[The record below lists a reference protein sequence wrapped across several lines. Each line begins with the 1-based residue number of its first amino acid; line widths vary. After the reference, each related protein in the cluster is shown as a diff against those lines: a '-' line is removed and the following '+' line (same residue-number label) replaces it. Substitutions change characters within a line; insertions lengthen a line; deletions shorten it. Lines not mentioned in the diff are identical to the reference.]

1 MSKKP
6 SHSNATIKEIAGYR
20 FNSTSLLEEALT
32 HPSLSGTYNYQ
43 RLEFLGDRVLGLAIS
58 TWLLEEFPRD
68 AEGQLNRRFTALV
81 RKETLAELSRK
92 LKLVDHL
99 KLTPGA
105 EAEGTRDKEAIQSDV
120 CESIIGAIYLDAG
133 FDEANAFI
141 RRHWKDLIGAGV
153 RAHKDS
159 KTQLQE
165 WCQARATSMPKYEV
179 VDRVG
184 PDHDPVFTIEVV
196 VDGEGSARASG
207 AAKRVAEQAAADKL
221 LIQLTGGQGGSR

>member
-6 SHSNATIKEIAGYR
+6 AKSIAVPKDIAGYS
-20 FNSTSLLEEALT
+20 FNSQSLLDEALT

-133 FDEANAFI
+133 FEAANQFI

-153 RAHKDS
+153 RAHKDN

-165 WCQARATSMPKYEV
+165 WCQARATSMPKYDV
-179 VDRVG
+179 VDRTG
-184 PDHDPVFTIEVV
+184 PDHDPIFTIEVV
-196 VDGEGSARASG
+196 VEGKGRAQATG
-207 AAKRVAEQAAADKL
+207 AAKRIAEQAAAEAL
-221 LIQLTGGQGGSR
+221 LTQLTGGQGGSK